1 MVPGRSLDPAK
12 FTLLSKG
19 RDLQIMLPNPERE
32 YRIISRQNLE
42 FTDLVKP
49 TDAIVRGTL
58 TITDPERFW
67 APSRYLILVQ
77 K

>member
-1 MVPGRSLDPAK
+1 
-12 FTLLSKG
+12 
-19 RDLQIMLPNPERE
+19 MLPNPERE